1 MKILLT
7 GAFGNVGLSTLK
19 ELLNTDYH
27 VRVFEV
33 YNRKNRKL
41 AKKFKNRIEIIWGD
55 LRNRKDVDSAVQNQ
69 DIIIHLAAIIPPL
82 ADANPELA
90 ESVNVGGT
98 KNILDVINKQ
108 LHKPKLIFTSSV
120 AVYGDRRYNPMIEV
134 TDPLAPSK
142 GDYYAITKISAE
154 KLIREAGVDFAIFR
168 LTYITS
174 IDKLNMDPLMF
185 HMPLDTSIEICD
197 TKDVGLAL
205 INAIECNEVWG
216 ETFNLAGGKQCR
228 ITYREYLNDMMEIFG
243 LGRNFLPE
251 EGFTEKDFH
260 CGFMNTNKSQNFL
273 KYQKHTLED
282 YYRDVKKRIG
292 PRKHF
297 MPAIKWIIRLN
308 LLKRSESYRR
318 NKFFRKKVGAFTIS
332 ENKLI
337 RKILAANFNRI
348 ELLEKK
354 VEKLEEL
361 TVNFIERQERASSVN
376 QVQSA

>member
-1 MKILLT
+1 MKVLLT

-19 ELLNTDYH
+19 ELMKKDYNI
-27 VRVFEV
+27 RVFEV
-33 YNRKNRKL
+33 FNKKNRKI
-41 AKKFKNRIEIIWGD
+41 AKKFKNRIEIMWGD
-55 LRNRKDVDSAVQNQ
+55 LRNKEEVNVAVQNQ

-90 ESVNVGGT
+90 ESVNVGAT
-98 KNILDVINKQ
+98 KNILDAIKNQ
-108 LHKPKLIFTSSV
+108 LHKPKLVFTSSV

-134 TDPLAPSK
+134 TDPLMPSR
-142 GDYYAITKISAE
+142 GDYYAVTKISAE
-154 KLIREAGVDFAIFR
+154 KLIRESGVDFAIFR

-197 TKDVGLAL
+197 TQDVGLAL
-205 INAIECNEVWG
+205 VNAIECDEVWG
-216 ETFNLAGGKQCR
+216 ETFNLAGGEQCR

-251 EGFTEKDFH
+251 EGFADKDFH
-260 CGFMNTNKSQNFL
+260 CGFMNTNKSQNLL

-282 YYRDVKKRIG
+282 YYRDVTRKIG
-292 PRKHF
+292 PKKYF
-297 MPAIKWIIRLN
+297 MPAIKWLVRLN

-318 NKFFRKKVGAFTIS
+318 YKFFKKKAGAFTIS

-337 RKILAANFNRI
+337 RKMMANNFNRI
-348 ELLEKK
+348 EILERKIK
-354 VEKLEEL
+354 DLEEM
-361 TVNFIERQERASSVN
+361 SSNSINLKGGV
-376 QVQSA
+376 